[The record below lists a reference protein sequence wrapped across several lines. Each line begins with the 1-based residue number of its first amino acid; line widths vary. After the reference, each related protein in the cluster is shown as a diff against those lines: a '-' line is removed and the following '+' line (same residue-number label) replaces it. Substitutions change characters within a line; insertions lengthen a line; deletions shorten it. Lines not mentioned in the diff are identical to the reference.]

1 MSDPARK
8 VERMKVGLVG
18 VLRDVPLTTL
28 ALAIG
33 FGLALIQ
40 TAQGLATFVEGVT
53 QHGSGAHEI
62 RFEFGP
68 SLNWFVGGHLFAFG
82 QLVQGLIE
90 LAVVALAAVLVR
102 RLTRPTE
109 LLADEG

>member
-1 MSDPARK
+1 MR
-8 VERMKVGLVG
+8 VHFGTVM
-18 VLRDVPLTTL
+18 RDVQLTTL

-40 TAQGLATFVEGVT
+40 TAEGLANFVEGVT
-53 QHGSGAHEI
+53 QHGSGASEV

-68 SLNWFVGGHLFAFG
+68 SLNWTLGGHLFAFG

-90 LAVVALAAVLVR
+90 LAVVALAAVLAR
-102 RLTRPTE
+102 RLARPAASH
-109 LLADEG
+109 ADAE